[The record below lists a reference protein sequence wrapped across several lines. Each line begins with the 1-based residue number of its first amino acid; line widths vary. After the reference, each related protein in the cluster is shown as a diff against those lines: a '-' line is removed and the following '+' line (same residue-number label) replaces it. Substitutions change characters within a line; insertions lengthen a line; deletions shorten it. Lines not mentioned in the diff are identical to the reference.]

1 MKISSGAT
9 PATVSVKML
18 AQNDGN
24 KMKQDAFSKL
34 HPAVN
39 LLFFIG
45 AICFGVL
52 LQHPVYL
59 LAGILAS
66 GVYYFI
72 LNGKKGIR
80 TILLMIPLFVFV
92 TLFNPIVNTRGVTV
106 LFTYLDRPYTL
117 EALVYGIAVAATFVL
132 MLLWFGCYGKVL
144 TGDKFTCLFGNL
156 APSLSLLLVMVF
168 RMIPNLLNK
177 AKQITGVRNSIGKG
191 TEKSSFKDKLNSGM
205 TVIGVLTSWALE
217 GSITTSD
224 SMRSRGYGTSKRTSF
239 MVYRITNTDWIL
251 TAVMFLLLGIVI
263 FFAVNG
269 GMKAEFLPERNIA
282 RINSKNIIGFIAYLG
297 YLLIPTIFNIKEVIQ
312 WKISESK
319 I

>member
-1 MKISSGAT
+1 
-9 PATVSVKML
+9 
-18 AQNDGN
+18 
-24 KMKQDAFSKL
+24 MKQDAFSKL

-45 AICFGVL
+45 AMCFGVL

-59 LAGILAS
+59 LAGIFAG
-66 GVYYFI
+66 GVYYFF
-72 LNGKKGIR
+72 LNGRKGMKN
-80 TILLMIPLFVFV
+80 ILLMIPLFIFV

-117 EALVYGIAVAATFVL
+117 EALIYGIAVAATFVL

-168 RMIPNLLNK
+168 RMIPNLLQK
-177 AKQITGVRNSIGKG
+177 AKQIIGARSSIGKG
-191 TEKSSFKDKLNSGM
+191 TAEKSSIKDKLSSGM
-205 TVIGVLTSWALE
+205 TVVGVLTSWALE

-224 SMRSRGYGTSKRTSF
+224 SMRSRGYGTAKRTSF
-239 MVYRITNTDWIL
+239 TVYRMTKSDWLLSVIML
-251 TAVMFLLLGIVI
+251 LLLGVII
-263 FFAVNG
+263 FFAANG
-269 GMKAEFLPERNIA
+269 GMDAVFLPERNIA
-282 RINSKNIIGFIAYLG
+282 PINGINIIGFIAYLG
-297 YLLIPTIFNIKEVIQ
+297 YLLIPTVMNIKEVIQ
-312 WKISESK
+312 WNISESK

>member
-1 MKISSGAT
+1 
-9 PATVSVKML
+9 
-18 AQNDGN
+18 
-24 KMKQDAFSKL
+24 MKQDAFSKL

-45 AICFGVL
+45 AMCFGVL

-59 LAGILAS
+59 LAGIFAS
-66 GVYYFI
+66 GAYYLT
-72 LNGKKGIR
+72 LNGRKGMKN
-80 TILLMIPLFVFV
+80 ILLMIPLFAFV

-117 EALVYGIAVAATFVL
+117 ESLVYGVAVAATFVL

-168 RMIPNLLNK
+168 RLIPNLLQK
-177 AKQITGVRNSIGKG
+177 AKQIIGVRNSIGKG
-191 TEKSSFKDKLNSGM
+191 TAEKSSLKDKFNSGM
-205 TVIGVLTSWALE
+205 TVIGVLASWALE
-217 GSITTSD
+217 GSIVTSD
-224 SMRSRGYGTSKRTSF
+224 SMRSRGYGTAKRTSF
-239 MVYRITNTDWIL
+239 MIYRMTATDWIL
-251 TAVMFLLLGIVI
+251 IAVMLALLGVVI
-263 FFAVNG
+263 FFAANG
-269 GMKAEFLPERNIA
+269 GMTAEFLPKRNITPV
-282 RINSKNIIGFIAYLG
+282 NGFNTIGFIAYLG
-297 YLLIPTIFNIKEVIQ
+297 YLMIPTALNIKEVIQ

>member
-1 MKISSGAT
+1 
-9 PATVSVKML
+9 
-18 AQNDGN
+18 
-24 KMKQDAFSKL
+24 MKQDAFSKL

-59 LAGILAS
+59 LAGIFAS
-66 GVYYFI
+66 GVYYLF
-72 LNGKKGIR
+72 LNGRKGIKN
-80 TILLMIPLFVFV
+80 ILLMIPLFIFV

-168 RMIPNLLNK
+168 RMIPNLIQK
-177 AKQITGVRNSIGKG
+177 AKQIIGVRNSIGKG
-191 TEKSSFKDKLNSGM
+191 TAEKSSIKDKLNSGM

-224 SMRSRGYGTSKRTSF
+224 SMRSRGYSTSKRTSF
-239 MVYRITNTDWIL
+239 MIYRMTATDWISVFFML
-251 TAVMFLLLGIVI
+251 ILLGVVI
-263 FFAVNG
+263 FFAANG
-269 GMKAEFLPERNIA
+269 GMNAEFLPERNITPIKG
-282 RINSKNIIGFIAYLG
+282 INAIGFIAYLG
-297 YLLIPTIFNIKEVIQ
+297 YLMIPTLLHIKEVAQ

>member
-1 MKISSGAT
+1 
-9 PATVSVKML
+9 
-18 AQNDGN
+18 
-24 KMKQDAFSKL
+24 MKQDAFSKL

-59 LAGILAS
+59 LAGIFAS

-72 LNGKKGIR
+72 LNGRKSIR
-80 TILLMIPLFVFV
+80 TILMMIPIFVFV
-92 TLFNPIVNTRGVTV
+92 TLFNPIVNTRGTTV
-106 LFTYLDRPYTL
+106 LFTYFERPYTL
-117 EALVYGIAVAATFVL
+117 EALVYGVAVAAIFVL

-168 RMIPNLLNK
+168 RMIPNLLSK
-177 AKQITGVRNSIGKG
+177 AKQIISVRCSIGKG
-191 TEKSSFKDKLNSGM
+191 TEEKSSIKDKLGSGI

-224 SMRSRGYGTSKRTSF
+224 SMRSRGYGTAKRTSF
-239 MVYRITNTDWIL
+239 IIYRMTKTDWTLIFVML
-251 TAVMFLLLGIVI
+251 TLISAVA
-263 FFAVNG
+263 FFAANG
-269 GMKAEFLPERNIA
+269 GMNAEFLPERNFAPVKGI
-282 RINSKNIIGFIAYLG
+282 NIIGFTAYLG
-297 YLLIPTIFNIKEVIQ
+297 YLSIPTMINLKEVLE
-312 WKISESK
+312 WNISELK

>member
-1 MKISSGAT
+1 
-9 PATVSVKML
+9 
-18 AQNDGN
+18 
-24 KMKQDAFSKL
+24 MKQDAFSKL

-59 LAGILAS
+59 LAGIFAS
-66 GVYYFI
+66 GVYYFV
-72 LNGKKGIR
+72 LNGRKGVK
-80 TILLMIPLFVFV
+80 TILLMIPLFIFI
-92 TLFNPIVNTRGVTV
+92 TLFNPIVNTRGITV
-106 LFTYLDRPYTL
+106 LFTYFDRPYTL
-117 EALVYGIAVAATFVL
+117 EALIYGVAVAATFVL

-168 RMIPNLLNK
+168 RMIPSLLQK
-177 AKQITGVRNSIGKG
+177 AKQIIGVRSSIGKG
-191 TEKSSFKDKLNSGM
+191 TAEKSSLKDKLGSGM

-239 MVYRITNTDWIL
+239 MVYRMAKTDWISVF
-251 TAVMFLLLGIVI
+251 VMLVLLGIVI

-269 GMKAEFLPERNIA
+269 GMNAEFLPERNITP
-282 RINSKNIIGFIAYLG
+282 IKGVNIIGFISYLG
-297 YLLIPTIFNIKEVIQ
+297 YLMIPTIMNIKEVAQ
-312 WKISESK
+312 WNISKLKI
-319 I
+319 

>member
-1 MKISSGAT
+1 
-9 PATVSVKML
+9 
-18 AQNDGN
+18 
-24 KMKQDAFSKL
+24 MKQDAFSKL

-59 LAGILAS
+59 LAGIFAS
-66 GVYYFI
+66 GAYYLF
-72 LNGKKGIR
+72 LKGR
-80 TILLMIPLFVFV
+80 KGMKTVLLMIPIFIFV

-106 LFTYLDRPYTL
+106 LFTYFHRPYTL
-117 EALVYGIAVAATFVL
+117 EALVYGVAVAATFVL

-168 RMIPNLLNK
+168 RMIPNLLQK
-177 AKQITGVRNSIGKG
+177 AKQIIGVRSSIGKG
-191 TEKSSFKDKLNSGM
+191 TSEKSPFKDKLSSGM
-205 TVIGVLTSWALE
+205 TVIGILTSWALE

-224 SMRSRGYGTSKRTSF
+224 SMRSRGYGTTKRTSF
-239 MVYRITNTDWIL
+239 MVYRMTKSDWIS
-251 TAVMFLLLGIVI
+251 AFVMLVLLGVII
-263 FFAVNG
+263 FFAANG
-269 GMKAEFLPERNIA
+269 GMKAEFLPERNITP
-282 RINSKNIIGFIAYLG
+282 IKSFNIIGFIAYLV
-297 YLLIPTIFNIKEVIQ
+297 YLIIPTLLNIKEVIQ

>member
-1 MKISSGAT
+1 MR
-9 PATVSVKML
+9 
-18 AQNDGN
+18 N
-24 KMKQDAFSKL
+24 DAFSKL

-45 AICFGVL
+45 AIAFGVL

-59 LAGILAS
+59 LAGIFAS
-66 GVYYFI
+66 GVYYLF
-72 LNGKKGIR
+72 LNGRKGMKNM
-80 TILLMIPLFVFV
+80 LMMIPLFIFV

-117 EALVYGIAVAATFVL
+117 EALIYGVAVAATFVL

-168 RMIPNLLNK
+168 RMIPNLLQK
-177 AKQITGVRNSIGKG
+177 IKQIIGVRNSIGKG
-191 TEKSSFKDKLNSGM
+191 TENSSFRDKLNSGM

-224 SMRSRGYGTSKRTSF
+224 SMRSRGYGTAKRTSF
-239 MVYRITNTDWIL
+239 MIYRMTAADWISI
-251 TAVMFLLLGIVI
+251 AVMFVLIGIVV

-269 GMKAEFLPERNIA
+269 GMSAEFLPERSIA
-282 RINSKNIIGFIAYLG
+282 PINGKNIIGFIAYLG
-297 YLLIPTIFNIKEVIQ
+297 YLLIPTIMNIREVIQ

>member
-1 MKISSGAT
+1 
-9 PATVSVKML
+9 
-18 AQNDGN
+18 
-24 KMKQDAFSKL
+24 MKQDAFSKL

-45 AICFGVL
+45 AIAFGVL

-59 LAGILAS
+59 FAGIFAS
-66 GVYYFI
+66 GGYYLF
-72 LNGKKGIR
+72 LNGRKGIKN
-80 TILLMIPLFVFV
+80 ILLMIPLFVFV

-106 LFTYLDRPYTL
+106 LFTYFDRPYTF
-117 EALVYGIAVAATFVL
+117 EALIYGIAVAATFVL

-168 RMIPNLLNK
+168 RMIPNLLQK
-177 AKQITGVRNSIGKG
+177 TKQIIGARNSIGKG
-191 TEKSSFKDKLNSGM
+191 TEKASFRDKINSGM

-224 SMRSRGYGTSKRTSF
+224 SMRSRGYGTAKRTSF
-239 MVYRITNTDWIL
+239 MIYRLTKTDWIIA
-251 TAVMFLLLGIVI
+251 AVMLVLLGIVI
-263 FFAVNG
+263 FFAANG
-269 GMKAEFLPERNIA
+269 SMSAEFLPERNITP
-282 RINSKNIIGFIAYLG
+282 IKGFNIIGFIAYLG
-297 YLLIPTIFNIKEVIQ
+297 YLMIPTILNIKEVTE

>member
-1 MKISSGAT
+1 MK
-9 PATVSVKML
+9 
-18 AQNDGN
+18 D
-24 KMKQDAFSKL
+24 DAFSKL

-59 LAGILAS
+59 LAGIFAS
-66 GVYYFI
+66 GVYYFM
-72 LNGKKGIR
+72 LNGRKGVK
-80 TILLMIPLFVFV
+80 TILLMIPLFIFI

-106 LFTYLDRPYTL
+106 LFTYFDRPYTL
-117 EALVYGIAVAATFVL
+117 EALIYGVAVAATFVL
-132 MLLWFGCYGKVL
+132 MILWFGCYGKVL

-168 RMIPNLLNK
+168 RMIPNLLQK
-177 AKQITGVRNSIGKG
+177 AKQIIGARSSIGKG
-191 TEKSSFKDKLNSGM
+191 TAEKSSIKDKLGSGM

-224 SMRSRGYGTSKRTSF
+224 SMRSRGYGTTKRTSF
-239 MVYRITNTDWIL
+239 MVYRMTKTDWIL
-251 TAVMFLLLGIVI
+251 SFIMLLLLGVVI
-263 FFAVNG
+263 FFAANG
-269 GMKAEFLPERNIA
+269 GMNAEFLPERNITP
-282 RINSKNIIGFIAYLG
+282 INGFNIIGFITYLG
-297 YLLIPTIFNIKEVIQ
+297 YLLIPAALNVKEVIQ
-312 WKISESK
+312 WNISKSK

>member
-1 MKISSGAT
+1 
-9 PATVSVKML
+9 
-18 AQNDGN
+18 
-24 KMKQDAFSKL
+24 MKQDAFSKL

-45 AICFGVL
+45 AIAFGVL

-59 LAGILAS
+59 LAGIFAS
-66 GVYYFI
+66 GAYYIF
-72 LNGKKGIR
+72 LNGRKGMKN
-80 TILLMIPLFVFV
+80 ILLMIPLFVFV
-92 TLFNPIVNTRGVTV
+92 TLFNPIVNTRGITV

-117 EALVYGIAVAATFVL
+117 EALVYGVAVAATFVL

-168 RMIPNLLNK
+168 RMIPNLIQK
-177 AKQITGVRNSIGKG
+177 SKQIMGVRSSIGKG
-191 TEKSSFKDKLNSGM
+191 TAEKSSFKDKLNSGM

-239 MVYRITNTDWIL
+239 MIYRMTATDWIS
-251 TAVMFLLLGIVI
+251 AFVMIVLLGIVI
-263 FFAVNG
+263 FFAANG
-269 GMKAEFLPERNIA
+269 GMHAEFLPERNITP
-282 RINSKNIIGFIAYLG
+282 IKGFSIIGFIAYLG
-297 YLLIPTIFNIKEVIQ
+297 YLMIPTILNIKEVAQ
-312 WKISESK
+312 WNISKSK

>member
-1 MKISSGAT
+1 MK
-9 PATVSVKML
+9 
-18 AQNDGN
+18 D
-24 KMKQDAFSKL
+24 DAFSKL

-52 LQHPVYL
+52 LQHPIYL
-59 LAGILAS
+59 LAGIFAS
-66 GVYYFI
+66 GVYYLS
-72 LNGKKGIR
+72 LNGKNGIKN
-80 TILLMIPLFVFV
+80 ILLMIPLFIFV
-92 TLFNPIVNTRGVTV
+92 TLLNPIVNTRGVTV
-106 LFTYLDRPYTL
+106 LFTYFHRPYTL
-117 EALVYGIAVAATFVL
+117 EALIYGVAVASTFVL

-168 RMIPNLLNK
+168 RMIPSLLQK
-177 AKQITGVRNSIGKG
+177 TMQIVGVRSSIGKG
-191 TEKSSFKDKLNSGM
+191 MAEKSTFRDKLNSGM

-224 SMRSRGYGTSKRTSF
+224 SMRSRGYGTAKRTSF
-239 MVYRITNTDWIL
+239 TVYKITATDWIL
-251 TAVMFLLLGIVI
+251 TAVMLALLGVVI
-263 FFAVNG
+263 GFAATG
-269 GMKAEFLPERNIA
+269 GMNAEFLPERNITP
-282 RINSKNIIGFIAYLG
+282 INGTNIIGFTAYLG
-297 YLLIPTIFNIKEVIQ
+297 YLMIPTLLNVKEVIQ

>member
-1 MKISSGAT
+1 
-9 PATVSVKML
+9 
-18 AQNDGN
+18 
-24 KMKQDAFSKL
+24 MKQDAFSKL

-39 LLFFIG
+39 LIFFVG
-45 AICFGVL
+45 AIAFGVL

-59 LAGILAS
+59 LAGISAS
-66 GVYYFI
+66 GVYYFL
-72 LNGKKGIR
+72 LNGRKGIKN
-80 TILLMIPLFVFV
+80 ILLMIPLFIFV

-106 LFTYLDRPYTL
+106 LFTYFDRPYTL
-117 EALVYGIAVAATFVL
+117 ESLIYGVAVAATFVL

-168 RMIPNLLNK
+168 RMIPNLLQK
-177 AKQITGVRNSIGKG
+177 AKQIIGVRSSIGKG
-191 TEKSSFKDKLNSGM
+191 TAEKSSLKDKLNSGM

-239 MVYRITNTDWIL
+239 MIYRMTKTDWML
-251 TAVMFLLLGIVI
+251 TAIMFVMLGVVV
-263 FFAVNG
+263 FFAANG
-269 GMKAEFLPERNIA
+269 GMNAEFLPERNIA
-282 RINSKNIIGFIAYLG
+282 SINSKNIIGFIAYLG
-297 YLLIPTIFNIKEVIQ
+297 YLLIPVILNAKEVIQ
-312 WKISESK
+312 WNISESK

>member
-1 MKISSGAT
+1 
-9 PATVSVKML
+9 
-18 AQNDGN
+18 
-24 KMKQDAFSKL
+24 MKQDAFSKL
-34 HPAVN
+34 HPVVN

-59 LAGILAS
+59 LAGVFAS
-66 GVYYFI
+66 GAYYFM
-72 LNGKKGIR
+72 LGGRKGIKN
-80 TILLMIPLFVFV
+80 ILLMIPLFIFI

-117 EALVYGIAVAATFVL
+117 EALIYGVAVAATFVL
-132 MLLWFGCYGKVL
+132 MILWFGCYGKVL

-168 RMIPNLLNK
+168 RMIPNLLQK
-177 AKQITGVRNSIGKG
+177 AKQIIGVRSSIGKG
-191 TEKSSFKDKLNSGM
+191 TAEKSSIKDKLNSGM

-224 SMRSRGYGTSKRTSF
+224 SMRSRGYGTAKRTSF
-239 MVYRITNTDWIL
+239 MVYRMTKSDW
-251 TAVMFLLLGIVI
+251 LLLALMFVLLGVVIV
-263 FFAVNG
+263 FAVNG
-269 GMKAEFLPERNIA
+269 GMNAEFLPERNITP
-282 RINSKNIIGFIAYLG
+282 IKGVNIIGFIAYLG
-297 YLLIPTIFNIKEVIQ
+297 YLMIPTLLNIKEVIQ

>member
-1 MKISSGAT
+1 MKA
-9 PATVSVKML
+9 
-18 AQNDGN
+18 
-24 KMKQDAFSKL
+24 DAFSKL

-59 LAGILAS
+59 LAGIFAG
-66 GVYYFI
+66 GVYYFF
-72 LNGKKGIR
+72 LNGRKGIKN
-80 TILLMIPLFVFV
+80 ILLMIPLFIFV

-117 EALVYGIAVAATFVL
+117 EALIYGVAVAATFVL

-168 RMIPNLLNK
+168 RMIPNLLQK
-177 AKQITGVRNSIGKG
+177 AKQIIGVRSSIGKG
-191 TEKSSFKDKLNSGM
+191 TAEKSTLKDKLNSGM
-205 TVIGVLTSWALE
+205 TVIGVLSSWALE

-224 SMRSRGYGTSKRTSF
+224 SMRSRGYGTAKRTSF
-239 MVYRITNTDWIL
+239 TVYRMTATDWIL
-251 TAVMFLLLGIVI
+251 TAVMLILLGVVI
-263 FFAVNG
+263 GFASTG
-269 GMKAEFLPERNIA
+269 GMNAEFLPERNITP
-282 RINSKNIIGFIAYLG
+282 IDGTNIIGFMAYLG
-297 YLLIPTIFNIKEVIQ
+297 YLLIPVILHAKEVIQ
-312 WKISESK
+312 WSISESK

>member
-1 MKISSGAT
+1 M
-9 PATVSVKML
+9 SV
-18 AQNDGN
+18 QNDGSN
-24 KMKQDAFSKL
+24 MKQDSFSKL

-59 LAGILAS
+59 LAGVFAS
-66 GVYYFI
+66 GVYYFF
-72 LNGKKGIR
+72 LNGIKGIKN
-80 TILLMIPLFVFV
+80 ILLMIPLFIFV

-117 EALVYGIAVAATFVL
+117 EALIYGIAVAATFVL

-168 RMIPNLLNK
+168 RMIPNLLQK
-177 AKQITGVRNSIGKG
+177 AKQIIGVRSSIGKG
-191 TEKSSFKDKLNSGM
+191 TAEKSSLKDKLGSGM

-224 SMRSRGYGTSKRTSF
+224 SMRSRGYGTAKRTSF
-239 MVYRITNTDWIL
+239 MVYRMTKTDWIL
-251 TAVMFLLLGIVI
+251 ALIMLVLLGVVI

-269 GMKAEFLPERNIA
+269 GMNAEFLPERNITP
-282 RINSKNIIGFIAYLG
+282 INGINIIGFIAYLG
-297 YLLIPTIFNIKEVIQ
+297 YLMIPTLLHIKEVIQ
-312 WKISESK
+312 WNISRSK

>member
-1 MKISSGAT
+1 
-9 PATVSVKML
+9 ML
-18 AQNDGN
+18 VQNDGN
-24 KMKQDAFSKL
+24 NMKDDAFSKL

-59 LAGILAS
+59 LAGIFAS
-66 GVYYFI
+66 GVYYLT
-72 LNGKKGIR
+72 LNGRKGMKN
-80 TILLMIPLFVFV
+80 ILLMIPLFIFI

-117 EALVYGIAVAATFVL
+117 EALIYGIAVAATFVL

-168 RMIPNLLNK
+168 RMIPNLLQK
-177 AKQITGVRNSIGKG
+177 AKQIIGVRSSIGKG
-191 TEKSSFKDKLNSGM
+191 TSGKSSLKDKLGSGM

-224 SMRSRGYGTSKRTSF
+224 SMRSRGYGTTKRTSF
-239 MVYRITNTDWIL
+239 MVYRVT
-251 TAVMFLLLGIVI
+251 TADLISALIMLVMIGIVV
-263 FFAVNG
+263 FFAANG
-269 GMKAEFLPERNIA
+269 GMNAEFLPERNITP
-282 RINSKNIIGFIAYLG
+282 INGFNVIGFIAYLG
-297 YLLIPTIFNIKEVIQ
+297 YLMIPTLFNIKEVIQ
-312 WKISESK
+312 WNISKSK

>member
-1 MKISSGAT
+1 M
-9 PATVSVKML
+9 
-18 AQNDGN
+18 N
-24 KMKQDAFSKL
+24 QDAFSKL

-45 AICFGVL
+45 AIAFGVL

-66 GVYYFI
+66 GVYYLF
-72 LNGKKGIR
+72 LNGRKGMKN
-80 TILLMIPLFVFV
+80 ILLMIPLFVFV

-106 LFTYLDRPYTL
+106 LFTYFDRPYTL
-117 EALVYGIAVAATFVL
+117 EALVYGVAVAATFVL

-168 RMIPNLLNK
+168 RMIPNLLQK
-177 AKQITGVRNSIGKG
+177 AKQIIGVRSSIGKG
-191 TEKSSFKDKLNSGM
+191 TSGKSSLKDKLNSGM
-205 TVIGVLTSWALE
+205 TIIGVLTSWALE

-239 MVYRITNTDWIL
+239 MVYRMTKTDWISA
-251 TAVMFLLLGIVI
+251 AVMLILLGIVI
-263 FFAVNG
+263 FFAANG
-269 GMKAEFLPERNIA
+269 GMNAEFLPERNITP
-282 RINSKNIIGFIAYLG
+282 IKGVNIIGFIIYLG
-297 YLLIPTIFNIKEVIQ
+297 YLMIPTSLHIKEVAQ

>member
-1 MKISSGAT
+1 MK
-9 PATVSVKML
+9 
-18 AQNDGN
+18 N
-24 KMKQDAFSKL
+24 DAFSKL

-59 LAGILAS
+59 LAGIFAS
-66 GVYYFI
+66 GVYYFF
-72 LNGKKGIR
+72 LNGRKGIKN
-80 TILLMIPLFVFV
+80 ILLMIPLFIFV
-92 TLFNPIVNTRGVTV
+92 TLFNPIVNTGGVTV
-106 LFTYLDRPYTL
+106 LFTYFARPYTL
-117 EALVYGIAVAATFVL
+117 EALIYGIAVAATFVL
-132 MLLWFGCYGKVL
+132 MILWFGCYGKVL

-168 RMIPNLLNK
+168 RMIPNLLQRT
-177 AKQITGVRNSIGKG
+177 KQIIGVRSSIGKG
-191 TEKSSFKDKLNSGM
+191 TAEKSSFKDKLNSGV

-224 SMRSRGYGTSKRTSF
+224 SMRSRGYGTAKRTSF
-239 MVYRITNTDWIL
+239 MIYRITKADWI
-251 TAVMFLLLGIVI
+251 TAFVMIVLLIVVI
-263 FFAVNG
+263 FFAASG
-269 GMKAEFLPERNIA
+269 GMNAVFLPERNITP
-282 RINSKNIIGFIAYLG
+282 INGKNAIGFIAYLG
-297 YLLIPTIFNIKEVIQ
+297 YLMIPTILNIKEVIQ

>member
-1 MKISSGAT
+1 MR
-9 PATVSVKML
+9 
-18 AQNDGN
+18 
-24 KMKQDAFSKL
+24 QDAFSKF

-59 LAGILAS
+59 LAGIFAS
-66 GVYYFI
+66 GVYYLF
-72 LNGKKGIR
+72 LNGRKGMKSIF
-80 TILLMIPLFVFV
+80 LMIPIFAFV

-106 LFTYLDRPYTL
+106 LFTYFDRPYTL
-117 EALVYGIAVAATFVL
+117 EALIYGIAVAATFVL

-144 TGDKFTCLFGNL
+144 TGDKFTCLFGNF
-156 APSLSLLLVMVF
+156 APSLSLLMVMVF
-168 RMIPNLLNK
+168 RMIPNLLQK
-177 AKQITGVRNSIGKG
+177 TKQIIGVRNSIGKG
-191 TEKSSFKDKLNSGM
+191 TEKSTFKDKLSSGM
-205 TVIGVLTSWALE
+205 TVTGVLTSWALE

-239 MVYRITNTDWIL
+239 MVYRITKSDWIL
-251 TAVMFLLLGIVI
+251 MAVMIVLIGVVI
-263 FFAVNG
+263 FFAANG
-269 GMKAEFLPERNIA
+269 GMYAEFLPKRNITA
-282 RINSKNIIGFIAYLG
+282 INSKNIIGFIAYFG
-297 YLLIPTIFNIKEVIQ
+297 YLMIPTILNVKEVIQ

>member
-1 MKISSGAT
+1 MK
-9 PATVSVKML
+9 
-18 AQNDGN
+18 D
-24 KMKQDAFSKL
+24 DAFSKL

-59 LAGILAS
+59 LAGIFAS
-66 GVYYFI
+66 GVYYFM
-72 LNGKKGIR
+72 LNGRKGVK
-80 TILLMIPLFVFV
+80 TILLMIPLFIFI

-106 LFTYLDRPYTL
+106 LFSYLNRPYTL
-117 EALVYGIAVAATFVL
+117 EALIYGVAVAATFVL

-168 RMIPNLLNK
+168 RMIPNLLQK
-177 AKQITGVRNSIGKG
+177 AKQIIGARSSIGKG
-191 TEKSSFKDKLNSGM
+191 TAEKSSIKDKLGSGM

-239 MVYRITNTDWIL
+239 MVYRMTKTDWIL
-251 TAVMFLLLGIVI
+251 SFIMLLLLGVVI
-263 FFAVNG
+263 FFAANG
-269 GMKAEFLPERNIA
+269 GMNAEFLPERNITP
-282 RINSKNIIGFIAYLG
+282 INGFNIIGFITYLG
-297 YLLIPTIFNIKEVIQ
+297 YLLIPAALNVKEVIQ
-312 WKISESK
+312 WNISKSK

>member
-1 MKISSGAT
+1 
-9 PATVSVKML
+9 
-18 AQNDGN
+18 
-24 KMKQDAFSKL
+24 MKQDAFSKL

-39 LLFFIG
+39 LLFFIA

-59 LAGILAS
+59 LAGIFAS
-66 GVYYFI
+66 GAYYLT
-72 LNGKKGIR
+72 LNGRKGMKN
-80 TILLMIPLFVFV
+80 ILLMIPLFAFV

-117 EALVYGIAVAATFVL
+117 ESLVYGVAVAATFVL

-168 RMIPNLLNK
+168 RMIPNLLQK
-177 AKQITGVRNSIGKG
+177 AKQIIGVRNSIGKG
-191 TEKSSFKDKLNSGM
+191 TAEKSSIKDKLNSGM
-205 TVIGVLTSWALE
+205 TVMGVLTSWALE

-239 MVYRITNTDWIL
+239 MVYRMTALDWVL
-251 TAVMFLLLGIVI
+251 VFVMLALLGVII
-263 FFAVNG
+263 FFAANG
-269 GMKAEFLPERNIA
+269 GMNAEFLPVRNITPV
-282 RINSKNIIGFIAYLG
+282 KGFNIIGFVAYLG
-297 YLLIPTIFNIKEVIQ
+297 YLMIPVILNVKEVIQ
-312 WKISESK
+312 WSISKSK

>member
-1 MKISSGAT
+1 MR
-9 PATVSVKML
+9 
-18 AQNDGN
+18 N
-24 KMKQDAFSKL
+24 DAFSKL

-45 AICFGVL
+45 AIAFGVL

-59 LAGILAS
+59 LAGIFAS
-66 GVYYFI
+66 GVYYLF
-72 LNGKKGIR
+72 LNGRKGMKNM
-80 TILLMIPLFVFV
+80 LMMIPLFIFV

-117 EALVYGIAVAATFVL
+117 EALIYGVAVAAIFVL

-168 RMIPNLLNK
+168 RMIPNLLQK
-177 AKQITGVRNSIGKG
+177 IKQIIGVRNSIGKG
-191 TEKSSFKDKLNSGM
+191 TENSSFRDKLNSGM

-224 SMRSRGYGTSKRTSF
+224 SMRSRGYGTAKRTSF
-239 MVYRITNTDWIL
+239 MIYRMTAADWISI
-251 TAVMFLLLGIVI
+251 AVMFVLIGIVV

-269 GMKAEFLPERNIA
+269 GMSAEFLPERSIA
-282 RINSKNIIGFIAYLG
+282 PINGKNIIGFIAYLG
-297 YLLIPTIFNIKEVIQ
+297 YLLIPTIMNIREVIQ

>member
-1 MKISSGAT
+1 
-9 PATVSVKML
+9 
-18 AQNDGN
+18 
-24 KMKQDAFSKL
+24 MKQNAFSKL

-45 AICFGVL
+45 AIAFGVL

-59 LAGILAS
+59 LAGIFAS
-66 GVYYFI
+66 GVYYLT
-72 LNGKKGIR
+72 LNGRKGIKN
-80 TILLMIPLFVFV
+80 ILLMIPLFVFV

-117 EALVYGIAVAATFVL
+117 EALVYGVAVAATFVL

-144 TGDKFTCLFGNL
+144 TGDKFTCLFGNF

-168 RMIPNLLNK
+168 RMIPNLIQK
-177 AKQITGVRNSIGKG
+177 SKQIIGVRGSIGKG
-191 TEKSSFKDKLNSGM
+191 TAKKSSIKDKLNSGM

-239 MVYRITNTDWIL
+239 MVYRTTATDWIL
-251 TAVMFLLLGIVI
+251 SAIMLVLLAVVI
-263 FFAVNG
+263 FFAANG
-269 GMKAEFLPERNIA
+269 GMNAEFLPERNITP
-282 RINSKNIIGFIAYLG
+282 INSKNIIGFISYLG
-297 YLLIPTIFNIKEVIQ
+297 YLMIPTLLHIKEVIQ
-312 WKISESK
+312 WNISKSK

>member
-1 MKISSGAT
+1 
-9 PATVSVKML
+9 
-18 AQNDGN
+18 
-24 KMKQDAFSKL
+24 MKQDAFSKL

-45 AICFGVL
+45 AMCFGVL

-59 LAGILAS
+59 LAGIFAGGAYYLFLS
-66 GVYYFI
+66 GR
-72 LNGKKGIR
+72 KGIKN
-80 TILLMIPLFVFV
+80 ILLMIPIFIFI

-106 LFTYLDRPYTL
+106 LFTYFGRPYTL
-117 EALVYGIAVAATFVL
+117 EALIYGIAVAATFVL

-168 RMIPNLLNK
+168 RMIPNLLQK
-177 AKQITGVRNSIGKG
+177 AKQIIGARSSIGKG
-191 TEKSSFKDKLNSGM
+191 TTEKSSIKDKLGSGM

-224 SMRSRGYGTSKRTSF
+224 SMRSRGYGTAKRTSF
-239 MVYRITNTDWIL
+239 SVYRMTKSDWLLSVIML
-251 TAVMFLLLGIVI
+251 LLLGVII
-263 FFAVNG
+263 FFAANG
-269 GMKAEFLPERNIA
+269 GMDAVFLPERNIA
-282 RINSKNIIGFIAYLG
+282 PINGINIIGFIAYLG
-297 YLLIPTIFNIKEVIQ
+297 YLLIPTVMNIKEVIQ
-312 WKISESK
+312 WNISESK

>member
-1 MKISSGAT
+1 
-9 PATVSVKML
+9 
-18 AQNDGN
+18 
-24 KMKQDAFSKL
+24 MKQDAFSKL

-45 AICFGVL
+45 AIAFGVL

-59 LAGILAS
+59 LAGAFAS
-66 GVYYFI
+66 GAYYFM
-72 LNGKKGIR
+72 LCGRKGMKN
-80 TILLMIPLFVFV
+80 ILLTIPLFVFI

-106 LFTYLDRPYTL
+106 LFTYFDRPYTL
-117 EALVYGIAVAATFVL
+117 EALIYGVVVAATFVL

-168 RMIPNLLNK
+168 RMIPSLLQK
-177 AKQITGVRNSIGKG
+177 AKQIIGVRSSIGKG
-191 TEKSSFKDKLNSGM
+191 ITERASIKDKLDSGM

-224 SMRSRGYGTSKRTSF
+224 SMRSRGYGTAKRTSF
-239 MVYRITNTDWIL
+239 MVYRMTKADWIL
-251 TAVMFLLLGIVI
+251 TAVMLALLGVVI
-263 FFAVNG
+263 IFAANG
-269 GMKAEFLPERNIA
+269 GMNAEFLPERNIVPVN
-282 RINSKNIIGFIAYLG
+282 RSNIIGFIAYLG
-297 YLLIPTIFNIKEVIQ
+297 FLMIPTVMNIKEAIQ
-312 WKISESK
+312 WSISESK

>member
-1 MKISSGAT
+1 M
-9 PATVSVKML
+9 SV
-18 AQNDGN
+18 QNDGSN
-24 KMKQDAFSKL
+24 MKQDSFSKL

-45 AICFGVL
+45 AIAFGVL

-59 LAGILAS
+59 LAGIFAS
-66 GVYYFI
+66 GVYYFF
-72 LNGKKGIR
+72 LNGRKGIKNI
-80 TILLMIPLFVFV
+80 TLMIPLFIFI

-117 EALVYGIAVAATFVL
+117 EALIYGIAVAATFVL
-132 MLLWFGCYGKVL
+132 MLLWLGCYGKVL

-168 RMIPNLLNK
+168 RLIPNLLQK
-177 AKQITGVRNSIGKG
+177 AKQIIGARSSIGKG
-191 TEKSSFKDKLNSGM
+191 TAEKSSFKDKLNSGM

-239 MVYRITNTDWIL
+239 MIYRMTVTDWIL
-251 TAVMFLLLGIVI
+251 TFVMFVLLGIVI
-263 FFAVNG
+263 FFAANG
-269 GMKAEFLPERNIA
+269 GMNAEFLPERNITP
-282 RINSKNIIGFIAYLG
+282 IKGFNIIGFIAYLG
-297 YLLIPTIFNIKEVIQ
+297 YLMIPTILNVKEVIQ
-312 WKISESK
+312 WNISESK

>member
-1 MKISSGAT
+1 
-9 PATVSVKML
+9 
-18 AQNDGN
+18 
-24 KMKQDAFSKL
+24 MKQDAFSKL

-39 LLFFIG
+39 LIFFVG
-45 AICFGVL
+45 AIAFGVL

-59 LAGILAS
+59 LAGIFAS
-66 GVYYFI
+66 GVYYFL
-72 LNGKKGIR
+72 LNGRKGIKN
-80 TILLMIPLFVFV
+80 ILLMIPLFIFV

-106 LFTYLDRPYTL
+106 LFTYFDRPYTL
-117 EALVYGIAVAATFVL
+117 EALIYGVAVAATFVL

-168 RMIPNLLNK
+168 RMIPNLLQK
-177 AKQITGVRNSIGKG
+177 AKQIIGVRSSIGKG
-191 TEKSSFKDKLNSGM
+191 TAEKSSLKDKLNSGM

-239 MVYRITNTDWIL
+239 MIYRMTKTDWML
-251 TAVMFLLLGIVI
+251 TAIMFVMLGVVV
-263 FFAVNG
+263 FFAANG
-269 GMKAEFLPERNIA
+269 GMNAEFLPERNITP
-282 RINSKNIIGFIAYLG
+282 IKGFNIIGFIAYLG
-297 YLLIPTIFNIKEVIQ
+297 YLMIPTSLHIKEVIQ
-312 WKISESK
+312 WNISESK

>member
-1 MKISSGAT
+1 MKTSSGAT
-9 PATVSVKML
+9 PATVSAKMSVR
-18 AQNDGN
+18 NDGSN
-24 KMKQDAFSKL
+24 MKEDAFSKL

-59 LAGILAS
+59 LAGIFAS
-66 GVYYFI
+66 GVYYFT
-72 LNGKKGIR
+72 LNGRKGIKN
-80 TILLMIPLFVFV
+80 IILMIPLFVFI
-92 TLFNPIVNTRGVTV
+92 TLFNPIVNTRGITV
-106 LFTYLDRPYTL
+106 LFSYLDRPYTL
-117 EALVYGIAVAATFVL
+117 EALIYGVAVGATFVL
-132 MLLWFGCYGKVL
+132 MILWFGCYGKVL

-177 AKQITGVRNSIGKG
+177 AKQIIGIRNSIGKG
-191 TEKSSFKDKLNSGM
+191 TENSSFKDKLNTGM

-239 MVYRITNTDWIL
+239 IVYRMTKTDWISI
-251 TAVMFLLLGIVI
+251 AVMSVLIGVII
-263 FFAVNG
+263 FFAANG
-269 GMKAEFLPERNIA
+269 GMNAEFLPERNITPV
-282 RINSKNIIGFIAYLG
+282 KGVNIIGFTAYLG
-297 YLLIPTIFNIKEVIQ
+297 YLMIPTILNIREVIQ
-312 WKISESK
+312 WKISKSK